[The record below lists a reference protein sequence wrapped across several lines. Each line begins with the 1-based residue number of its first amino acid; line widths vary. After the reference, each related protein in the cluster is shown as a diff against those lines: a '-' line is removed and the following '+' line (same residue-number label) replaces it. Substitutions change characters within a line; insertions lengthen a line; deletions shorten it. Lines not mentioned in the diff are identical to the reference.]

1 MKKTAE
7 EGEVVEELEIETR
20 AKRRKTWQEVVEC
33 HEVGVKRHKVGVK
46 LGGTV
51 RIFLHG
57 TSEDLLVYPGSP
69 EPLLCHVLDELSIL
83 QRCQGGVIFQ
93 RGTKMSLRFE
103 RVLPIGEYDFV
114 PASSSGY
121 TDGNRLLHREAPN
134 VSPNTFVAGNAF
146 IYNDH
151 LPIREEGQSVC
162 VKRFHAELAV
172 DSGCHMELVIPKR
185 KARQLGLRECG
196 QHIIQ
201 GYGGANT
208 IMQIYRSVLV
218 CLVKDGKTFKRAD
231 LIPASRLD
239 EEDGLF
245 AGLRDV
251 KSIEDVEMLEFGE
264 QPSEDLSLPL
274 KVTQYS
280 PVKNKARQMPD
291 AILGLRGLE
300 KMRFTIDFEKSL
312 LIPMYTTGFVST
324 TVDSSI
330 QSCGSGLSDV

>member
-1 MKKTAE
+1 MSAQTYGHVHTDVLMSAQTYRH
-7 EGEVVEELEIETR
+7 VR
-20 AKRRKTWQEVVEC
+20 ADV
-33 HEVGVKRHKVGVK
+33 
-46 LGGTV
+46 
-51 RIFLHG
+51 
-57 TSEDLLVYPGSP
+57 S
-69 EPLLCHVLDELSIL
+69 
-83 QRCQGGVIFQ
+83 
-93 RGTKMSLRFE
+93 
-103 RVLPIGEYDFV
+103 VLPLGNFITDATVSPSHGL
-114 PASSSGY
+114 PSGHHPSVRPSVRY
-121 TDGNRLLHREAPN
+121 RPHDNPDREAPN
-134 VSPNTFVAGNAF
+134 VSPNTFLACNAF
-146 IYNDH
+146 IYND
-151 LPIREEGQSVC
+151 LFPIHEEGQSVC
-162 VKRFHAELAV
+162 MKRFHVELAV
-172 DSGCHMELVIPKR
+172 DSGCHMELVIPKC
-185 KARQLGLRECG
+185 KARQLGLQECG

-291 AILGLRGLE
+291 AILGLRGLK

-312 LIPMYTTGFVST
+312 LIPMCTTGFVST